1 LQQNNKSMR
10 EPLDNLMPQDA
21 VLYIYPKKDIM
32 QVVEAKT
39 SFIGKMRGDKENPD
53 FITRMSLTE
62 GESFL
67 SDDMLLDAIAHVHEW
82 LGAFSRGLSHPY
94 GLDANDNVFF
104 VVQPKDWW
112 ARNEFSTVEMHI
124 KNALVEY
131 IIYQWFET
139 VNPAEAE
146 AHFLKYE
153 DYAHSAQL
161 GMNVSEGT
169 LERRHNTPF
178 NTIYKDIR

>member
-1 LQQNNKSMR
+1 MR
-10 EPLDNLMPQDA
+10 IPLDDLVPQDA
-21 VLYIYPKKDIM
+21 IVYTYDKADIM

-39 SFIGKMRGDKENPD
+39 SLIGKYRGDKNNPD
-53 FITRMSLTE
+53 YIERMSLTE
-62 GESFL
+62 GESFV

-82 LGAFSRGLSHPY
+82 LNAFSRGLMHAY
-94 GLDANDNVFF
+94 GLDDKDNIFF
-104 VVQPKDWW
+104 ILQPKDWW
-112 ARNEFSTVEMHI
+112 ARNEYATVEQHI

-131 IIYQWFET
+131 IIYQWFEIT
-139 VNPAEAE
+139 NQEEAA
-146 AHFLKYE
+146 AHLAKYE

-178 NTIYKDIR
+178 NTIFGRR

>member
-1 LQQNNKSMR
+1 MR
-10 EPLDNLMPQDA
+10 QIIKVMRIPLDDLVPQDA
-21 VLYIYPKKDIM
+21 IVYTYEKADIM

-39 SFIGKMRGDKENPD
+39 SLIGKYRGDKNNPD
-53 FITRMSLTE
+53 FIERMSLTE
-62 GESFL
+62 GESFV

-82 LGAFSRGLSHPY
+82 LGAFSRGLMHAY
-94 GLDANDNVFF
+94 GLDDKDNIFF
-104 VVQPKDWW
+104 ILQPKDWW
-112 ARNEFSTVEMHI
+112 ARNEYATVEQHI

-131 IIYQWFET
+131 IIYQWFEIA
-139 VNPAEAE
+139 NPEEAA
-146 AHFLKYE
+146 AHYTKYE

-178 NTIYKDIR
+178 NTIYDRR